1 MASDNNRPR
10 LARQRARW
18 LALLFLTAL
27 LAAGCGRKEASSDPQ
42 PTDTTQARAASTAAP
57 VAPSAPVQPVDAVK
71 LVVDQSGLY
80 RVTASDLRAAGFDPA
95 RNDPSQLAMT
105 LGDRPVTLITE
116 GSGDDLALI
125 FYGEPRDSRY
135 SRENVYWLSWNSQAE
150 DSPVR
155 TVAPGAGQPV
165 ATFTAQQRLEEQK
178 LYLSQLPAG
187 SDHWLWQSLFAPDTF
202 TTTFDLPGWAGG
214 DVDLAVSL
222 WGNTE
227 DMTVNPDH
235 RALLQVNGQQVAE
248 SAWDGKGWRT
258 ITATLPSAIVQPAG
272 NTFALVAPGDTGATV
287 DVLFLNRIDLTYSRR
302 LDAADGQ
309 LLFTA
314 EAGAPLAVSGVNAA
328 QALLWDVTDST
339 AAQPVSGFAV
349 DSAGLSFQDA
359 AAEGLRRY
367 AVADRAALRAPLA
380 IQPASYV
387 DLRQNVE
394 GADYIAIAPAD
405 FIPALQPLLDFRR
418 AQGLRVTVATIDDV
432 YDTFSGG
439 MIDPAA
445 IRDYM
450 LYARDNWPGQAPRH
464 LLLVGDASYDYQGFL
479 TGSTPNFVP
488 TYLLQTH
495 FVGETASDNWFVSL
509 DDEDDR
515 PDMAVGRIPAQ
526 TAQQVADVVAKT
538 LAYEQDPRSAEWARR
553 ALFVA
558 DDKQSSFQEI
568 SDDLAANFLP
578 TAYEV
583 EKVYLGQAGDPNAEV
598 IQQLNQG
605 VGLLTYVG
613 HGSMNVWAQ
622 EKILAIQDAT
632 TLGNNALPFM
642 MTMTCLVGY
651 FHHPQ
656 AASMG
661 EELLFNPNGG
671 VVAALVPTSES
682 LASDQSV
689 LASSIYTHLFGD
701 APTVGE
707 AIMLGKRDLSAERDL
722 MQDLI
727 ETFTLLGDPAL
738 RLQRPN

>member
-1 MASDNNRPR
+1 MTTDNYRLRPAR
-10 LARQRARW
+10 LVW
-18 LALLFLTAL
+18 LAVLLTATL
-27 LAAGCGRKEASSDPQ
+27 LMAACSRQDAGSNAEPASAAQ
-42 PTDTTQARAASTAAP
+42 PGAAAPTAASKPAAP
-57 VAPSAPVQPVDAVK
+57 PQPVDAVK
-71 LVVDQSGLY
+71 LLVDQPGLY
-80 RVTASDLRAAGFDPA
+80 RVTASDLRAAGFDPT
-95 RNDPSQLAMT
+95 RHDPAQLALTLAGQPMT
-105 LGDRPVTLITE
+105 LAAE
-116 GSGDDLALI
+116 GSGDALQWL
-125 FYGEPRDSRY
+125 FYGEPRASRY
-135 SRENVYWLSWNSQAE
+135 GQENAYRLSWGYQAQK
-150 DSPVR
+150 SAVR
-155 TVAPGAGQPV
+155 AVAPAAGQPV
-165 ATFTAQQRLEEQK
+165 TTFTAQQRLEESH

-187 SDHWLWQSLFAPDTF
+187 SDHWLWQSLFAPDTLAVP
-202 TTTFDLPGWAGG
+202 FDLPGWAGG
-214 DVDLAVSL
+214 DVDLTVSL

-227 DMTVNPDH
+227 DAAANPDH
-235 RALLQVNGQQVAE
+235 RALLEINGQQVAE

-258 ITATLPSAIVQPAG
+258 ITATLPADIVQTAD
-272 NTFALVAPGDTGATV
+272 NTLTLVAPGDTGATV
-287 DVLFLNRIDLTYSRR
+287 DVIYLNRIDLAYGRTVEV
-302 LDAADGQ
+302 DGGQ
-309 LLFTA
+309 LVFTA
-314 EAGAPLAVSGVNAA
+314 EAGAPLAVQGVDTA
-328 QALLWDVTDST
+328 QALLWDVTDPT
-339 AAQPVSGFAV
+339 AAQPLSGAE
-349 DSAGLSFQDA
+349 AGPGGLSFQDGD
-359 AAEGLRRY
+359 AEGLRRY
-367 AVADRAALRAPLA
+367 AVAEQATLLNPLA
-380 IQPASYV
+380 IQPANGV
-387 DLRQNVE
+387 DLRQNAQ
-394 GADYIAIAPAD
+394 GADYIAIAHPD
-405 FIPALQPLLDFRR
+405 FIDALQPLIDFRR
-418 AQGLRVTVATIDDV
+418 AQGLRVAVASVEDV

-450 LYARDNWPGQAPRH
+450 FYARDNWPGPAPRY
-464 LLLVGDASYDYQGFL
+464 LLLVGDASYDYQDFL
-479 TGSTPNFVP
+479 PGSTPNFVP

-526 TAQQVADVVAKT
+526 TAEQVADVVAKT
-538 LAYEQDPRSAEWARR
+538 LAYEQDPAVAEWSGR

-578 TAYEV
+578 ESYQV
-583 EKVYLGQAGDPNAEV
+583 EKIYLGQASDANAEV

-605 VGLLTYVG
+605 VGVLTYVG

-622 EKILAIQDAT
+622 EKILRTEDAT
-632 TLGNNALPFM
+632 ALSNDALPFM

-656 AASMG
+656 AVSMG
-661 EELLFNPNGG
+661 EELLFNPDGG

-682 LASDQSV
+682 LASDQSE
-689 LASSIYTHLFGD
+689 LASNIYTHLFGD